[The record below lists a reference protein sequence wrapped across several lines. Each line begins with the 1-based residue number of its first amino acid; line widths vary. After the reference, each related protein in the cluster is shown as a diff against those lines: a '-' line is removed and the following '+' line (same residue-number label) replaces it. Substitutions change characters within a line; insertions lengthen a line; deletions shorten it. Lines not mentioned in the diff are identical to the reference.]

1 MRSYPFC
8 LELEVRD
15 YECDMQG
22 HVNNAVYLN
31 YLEHC
36 RHQFLKARGLDFAEI
51 TKSGLNLVVVRAEV
65 DYKRS
70 LKSGE
75 RFVIGLRMERVSR
88 LRFQF
93 IQEIFLLPEKR
104 TALKA
109 TILCSGVN
117 SMGRPELPKEILE
130 ALESPGA

>member
-1 MRSYPFC
+1 MQGYPFC
-8 LELEVRD
+8 LEFEVRD

-36 RHQFLKARGLDFAEI
+36 RHQFLKSQGLDFAEI
-51 TKSGLNLVVVRAEV
+51 TRSGLNLVVVRAEV

-70 LKSGE
+70 LQSGE

-93 IQEIFLLPEKR
+93 IQEIFLLPENR
-104 TALKA
+104 TVLKA

-117 SMGRPELPKEILE
+117 SKGRPDLPKELLE
-130 ALESPGA
+130 ALESTE